1 MPLFVLYYVLAA
13 VLLLIIGVY
22 ALATKRSIIK
32 MIIGIEIMINAAH
45 LNFIALSANFPGGT
59 IDPFAQS
66 VVLISMAV
74 GAAVIALALLLSVHV
89 YRTYKTLDVTL
100 LRKLRR

>member
-1 MPLFVLYYVLAA
+1 MALYVLYYVLAA
-13 VLLLIIGVY
+13 VLLFIIGVY
-22 ALATKRSIIK
+22 TLTTKRSIIK

-45 LNFIALSANFPGGT
+45 LNFIALSTNFPGGVV
-59 IDPFAQS
+59 DPFAQS

-89 YRTYKTLDVTL
+89 YRTYKTLDITL
-100 LRKLRR
+100 LRRLRR

>member
-1 MPLFVLYYVLAA
+1 MSLFILYYVLTA
-13 VLLLIIGVY
+13 VLLFIIGVY

-45 LNFIALSANFPGGT
+45 LNFIAFSTNFPGGMM
-59 IDPFAQS
+59 DPFAQS

-89 YRTYKTLDVTL
+89 YRTYKTLDITL
-100 LRKLRR
+100 LRRLRR

>member
-1 MPLFVLYYVLAA
+1 LSLFILYYVLTA
-13 VLLLIIGVY
+13 VLLFIIGIYV
-22 ALATKRSIIK
+22 LATKRSIIK

-45 LNFIALSANFPGGT
+45 LNFIALSTNFPGGM

-74 GAAVIALALLLSVHV
+74 GAAVIALALLLSIHV
-89 YRTYKTLDVTL
+89 YRMYKTLDITL